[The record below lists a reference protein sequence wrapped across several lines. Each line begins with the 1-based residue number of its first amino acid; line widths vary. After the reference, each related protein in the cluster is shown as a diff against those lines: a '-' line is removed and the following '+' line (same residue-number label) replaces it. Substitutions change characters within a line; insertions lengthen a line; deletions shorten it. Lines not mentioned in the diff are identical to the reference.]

1 MSGAAPVAL
10 AALAQVV
17 RSKNAGPTTLTID
30 LFFRDEAGYRRAAG
44 SSSLTAQAVAALYLR
59 APDQVQRFL
68 MPQILAIKF
77 SMPRTVCAGDPG
89 DGDVYGAQQH
99 APMLGVML

>member
-1 MSGAAPVAL
+1 MSNPAPIAL

-30 LFFRDEAGYRRAAG
+30 LFFRDEAGYRRAAE
-44 SSSLTAQAVAALYLR
+44 SSQLSAQAVAALYLR
-59 APDQVQRFL
+59 PPQDVQRFL
-68 MPQILAIKF
+68 IAPILAIKF
-77 SMPRTVCAGDPG
+77 SMPRAVCAGDPG

-99 APMLGVML
+99 VPMLGVML